1 MRCPKCGSE
10 ESGAFCSR
18 CGADLRQEGP
28 ACASCGAGIEL
39 DALFC
44 AECGAPTGRRPAKP
58 HLAYL
63 PWALSG
69 LALVAFAVAIAFFV
83 QAQTQPRIGDMPVTG
98 GLPEAPREEAGG
110 AGTQGAGT
118 GMVDLSQ
125 LSSRQAADRL
135 FERAMRT
142 DEEGDAHRVQEAEGS
157 DRNGGDVVEPRP
169 EQVLDDLREGRLR
182 QADRLDRLRQFALD
196 QRDVGGLDGDVGPGA
211 DGDADIGLL
220 ERRRVV
226 DAVADH
232 RDLLAVLALQL
243 ADLVDLA
250 FGQHAGQ
257 HLVDADLRRH
267 VPAVRSL
274 SPVIMTTWM
283 PRSCRRRWRP
293 WNPP

>member
-18 CGADLRQEGP
+18 CGADLGREGP

-142 DEEGDAHRVQEAEGS
+142 DEEGDAERAKFFANMAVQAYS
-157 DRNGGDVVEPRP
+157 AVPP
-169 EQVLDDLREGRLR
+169 EEID
-182 QADRLDRLRQFALD
+182 ADARFH
-196 QRDVGGLDGDVGPGA
+196 VGLLHLLQGEPGA
-211 DGDADIGLL
+211 AAAEASSILSARPAHLL
-220 ERRRVV
+220 G
-226 DAVADH
+226 
-232 RDLLAVLALQL
+232 LAL
-243 ADLVDLA
+243 AA
-250 FGQHAGQ
+250 RAAGERGYAAAEREAYERF
-257 HLVDADLRRH
+257 LDALPTEREAGLPEYRMHDSLIETEAARARESTG
-267 VPAVRSL
+267 RS
-274 SPVIMTTWM
+274 
-283 PRSCRRRWRP
+283 
-293 WNPP
+293 